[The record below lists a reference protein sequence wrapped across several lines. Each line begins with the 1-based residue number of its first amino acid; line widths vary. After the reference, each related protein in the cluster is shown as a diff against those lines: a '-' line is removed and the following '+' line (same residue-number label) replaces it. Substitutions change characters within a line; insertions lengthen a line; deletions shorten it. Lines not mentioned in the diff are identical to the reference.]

1 MRFLKSLIV
10 LLVPVMFAACGDD
23 DSGNFVTKDDS
34 SDVSSSSAFSP
45 SGIPKA
51 VPCKTES
58 SDNCVYGTLV
68 DERDGQEYKTIDI
81 AGRTW
86 MAENLNYAYLEP
98 VEGVD
103 SGSVCY
109 DNDPENCE
117 KYGRL
122 YRWNVA
128 VKICPS
134 GWHLPDT
141 LEWNELGEASG
152 SAHKLRSSFDWSNNA
167 NGTDDF
173 GFTVLPAGAYLN
185 NYGGFVEKNVC
196 VYYWTS
202 TTCIV
207 EFLLGPEEHVH
218 NIIFDDRN
226 SQDIARGSVPRTS
239 HKFSVRCVKD

>member
-10 LLVPVMFAACGDD
+10 LLVLAMFAACGDD
-23 DSGNFVTKDDS
+23 DSNFASRGNDIES
-34 SDVSSSSAFSP
+34 SSSSAFSP

-51 VPCKTES
+51 VPCKTDS
-58 SDNCVYGTLV
+58 TDDCVYGTLV

-86 MAENLNYAYLEP
+86 MAENLNFAYLEP
-98 VEGVD
+98 VDGSD
-103 SGSVCY
+103 SGSVCF

-122 YRWNVA
+122 YSWAVA
-128 VKICPS
+128 MKMCPS

-152 SAHKLRSSFDWSNNA
+152 SAHMLRSSFDWSNNA

-173 GFTVLPAGAYLN
+173 GFTVLPAGAYLD

-218 NIIFDDRN
+218 NIIFDDRS